1 VEGIDLLAGSKR
13 AEVEALTAAAMRG
26 DIPLEEVYG
35 RRLDLIRPTRAQVEA
50 VGNAYVAALVPA
62 ALEVVRGLHAQG
74 IEVWIVSGG
83 LMDPVLTVAAALGV
97 PSARVAAVQ
106 VRFRED
112 GSYAGFDPEQPL
124 ARAGGKP
131 AVLAGWGAAL
141 SRPALMVGDG
151 VTDLE
156 AGEVVEDFLAF
167 AGVVHRPGV
176 TNAASLVVRAPSLEP
191 VFSIAVGPPG
201 PSGFRGRSERNRP
214 AGRDGPDAAEL
225 AALYERGLRLGWE
238 DRGG

>member
-1 VEGIDLLAGSKR
+1 VEGIDLLAGPAK
-13 AEVEALTAAAMRG
+13 AQVEALTAAAMRG
-26 DIPLEEVYG
+26 EVPLEEVYG
-35 RRLDLIRPTRAQVEA
+35 RRLELIGPTRTQVEA
-50 VGNAYVAALVPA
+50 VGDAYVAALVPGA
-62 ALEVVRGLHAQG
+62 VEVVRGLHARG

-83 LMDPVLTVAAALGV
+83 LWDPVLRVAQALGV

-106 VRFRED
+106 LRFHED
-112 GSYAGFDPEQPL
+112 GRYAGFDPEQPL

-131 AVLAGWGAAL
+131 AVLAGWGSAL
-141 SRPALMVGDG
+141 SSPALMVGDG

-167 AGVVHRPGV
+167 AGVVDRPGV
-176 TNAASLVVRAPSLEP
+176 TGAAQLVVRAPSLEP

-201 PSGFRGRSERNRP
+201 PQ
-214 AGRDGPDAAEL
+214 AVGPGTGDL

-238 DRGG
+238 DRRGVG